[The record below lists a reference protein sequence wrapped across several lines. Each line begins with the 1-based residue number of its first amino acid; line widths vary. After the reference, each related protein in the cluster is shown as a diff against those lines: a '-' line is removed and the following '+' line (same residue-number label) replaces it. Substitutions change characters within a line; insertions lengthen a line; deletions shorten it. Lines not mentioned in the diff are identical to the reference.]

1 VRKRGTAA
9 VAGVAGARL
18 QEAVN
23 INLGLLSLKNVI
35 SHLHRKADYVPF
47 SDNRLT
53 ELLRTIPF
61 LSSPLLPFPV
71 FNTLF
76 ISVSLGSART
86 LDVAV
91 SVSAAPGY
99 FDLACPRLILTLCS
113 SACVFV
119 LAFLLVVAAR
129 GVSCLWRLVAG
140 ESLGGR
146 SKTVVV
152 VAARLEPPNAA
163 ETLHALRFGE
173 RCRQISETV
182 GAGGSTMATALA
194 LIESLN
200 R

>member
-61 LSSPLLPFPV
+61 LSSPLFPFPV

-91 SVSAAPGY
+91 SVSAATG
-99 FDLACPRLILTLCS
+99 ILSWLVLVLSSPCVLLRAFSCLRFCS
-113 SACVFV
+113 S
-119 LAFLLVVAAR
+119 LLLVVSLACGGLWQANPSAGAPRPLSSSRR
-129 GVSCLWRLVAG
+129 G
-140 ESLGGR
+140 
-146 SKTVVV
+146 
-152 VAARLEPPNAA
+152 
-163 ETLHALRFGE
+163 
-173 RCRQISETV
+173 
-182 GAGGSTMATALA
+182 
-194 LIESLN
+194 
-200 R
+200 